1 MFYLGLDIETL
12 GLLDKKPLP
21 AITCACLFDGTNEYM
36 FQFHQAPVHIQTEN
50 RERLVALLDAA
61 DRLIGYNLV
70 LFDLEFIKQTFQI
83 SDDKMSA
90 WVRKSIDPFMYLK
103 FVVKQTTTLSSLLE
117 LNGLASK
124 TGSGMQAISWALEVK
139 RMLLEPIF

>member
-1 MFYLGLDIETL
+1 MLCLALDIETL

-36 FQFHQAPVHIQTEN
+36 FQFYKASSHVQMEN

-70 LFDLEFIKQTFQI
+70 LFDLEFIKQAFQI
-83 SDDKMSA
+83 SDNKMSS

-103 FVVKQTTTLSSLLE
+103 FVAKQTASLSSLLE
-117 LNGLASK
+117 LNGLSSK

-139 RMLLEPIF
+139 HTKRI